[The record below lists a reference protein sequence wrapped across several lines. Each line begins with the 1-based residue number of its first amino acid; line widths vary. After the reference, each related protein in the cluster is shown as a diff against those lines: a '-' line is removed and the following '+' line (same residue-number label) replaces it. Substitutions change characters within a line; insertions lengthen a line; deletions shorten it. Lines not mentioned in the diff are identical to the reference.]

1 MSPGTQIILSGT
13 LTFGVPL
20 ALAVRD
26 LIVLRRSSGGGGWRP
41 EPPEPVRPLP
51 RGGGSPAVR
60 KLPACLIEAA
70 KGDPSRIPKRE
81 ARTPELV

>member
-26 LIVLRRSSGGGGWRP
+26 LIALRRPPSGNWRP
-41 EPPEPVRPLP
+41 DPPEPIIPP
-51 RGGGSPAVR
+51 PPGGGTLVTPR
-60 KLPACLIEAA
+60 LPQCLLDAA
-70 KGDPSRIPKRE
+70 RGETDARE
-81 ARTPELV
+81 RPRLPELV

>member
-26 LIVLRRSSGGGGWRP
+26 LIALRRPPSGSWRP
-41 EPPEPVRPLP
+41 EPPEPTAPP
-51 RGGGSPAVR
+51 PGGGGGQARPA
-60 KLPACLIEAA
+60 LPACLLIAA
-70 KGDPSRIPKRE
+70 QGKHASTHRE
-81 ARTPELV
+81 LELV

>member
-26 LIVLRRSSGGGGWRP
+26 LIALRRPPSGGWRP
-41 EPPEPVRPLP
+41 EPADPTPPP
-51 RGGGSPAVR
+51 PSGGGGQARPA
-60 KLPACLIEAA
+60 LPACLLVAA
-70 KGDPSRIPKRE
+70 QGARANTTRE
-81 ARTPELV
+81 LELV

>member
-26 LIVLRRSSGGGGWRP
+26 LITLRRSSGGHW
-41 EPPEPVRPLP
+41 PPEPGEPKP
-51 RGGGSPAVR
+51 PAPIGGGSPERPA
-60 KLPACLIEAA
+60 LPACLIEAGRGRLA
-70 KGDPSRIPKRE
+70 IVARE
-81 ARTPELV
+81 RELETV